1 MSYLGRV
8 VVLAVVNALLLVTLV
23 VGAVVTRGPHP
34 LDEPLLAAEPADVGR
49 VSFVSRDFSIER
61 GASGWELSLDGEA
74 YPARDDRVGELLDE
88 LAGARIVRR
97 VADDPA
103 VFEELGVADDQ
114 GSLVSVEA
122 GGAESRFVFG
132 DEEPD
137 GIYVRRGASQSVWLA
152 RGALGFYLEQ
162 GAPYWA
168 LLRLFP
174 ESARPADA
182 IRVSVESRVED
193 YDITLEPGPDG
204 ERWVVAAAGDAS
216 AAVAE
221 GSRVRHDRAGSLVR
235 TAVDLVGSGFYD
247 GGAWDELPSVARVSF
262 VLADGRSFRVEVRDD
277 GDFLVARPQGP
288 SLPGAPYDSL
298 RYTIDPQVVRQLT
311 PDLRTL
317 VDDE

>member
-1 MSYLGRV
+1 MSYRGRV
-8 VVLAVVNALLLVTLV
+8 VLLGVVNVVLLVTLV
-23 VGAVVTRGPHP
+23 VGAVVTRRPRP
-34 LDEPLLAAEPADVGR
+34 LDEPLLAVEPADVGR
-49 VSFVSRDFSIER
+49 VSFVSRGFSMER
-61 GASGWELSLDGEA
+61 GASGWALSLDGGV

-114 GSLVSVEA
+114 GTLVTVEA

-137 GIYVRRGASQSVWLA
+137 GVYVRRGSSQSVWLA

-162 GAPYWA
+162 GAVYWA

-182 IRVSVESRVED
+182 VRVSVESPAED
-193 YDITLEPGPDG
+193 YDITLQPGAAG
-204 ERWVVAAAGDAS
+204 ERWVVAA
-216 AAVAE
+216 E
-221 GSRVRHDRAGSLVR
+221 GSRVQSDRAASLVR
-235 TAVDLVGSGFYD
+235 TAVDLVGSGFYG
-247 GGAWDELPSVARVSF
+247 GGAWDELPQVARVSF
-262 VLADGRSFRVEVRDD
+262 VLADGRSFVVEVRDE
-277 GDFLVARPQGP
+277 GDLLVARPRGP

-298 RYTIDPQVVRQLT
+298 TYTIEPQVVRRLT

-317 VDDE
+317 VDEE